1 MAKRPTYGELEK
13 KVKQLQGQLREHRF
27 ACEERV
33 ERERLEGVLE
43 MAGAVCH
50 ELSQPMQVLSVYCER
65 FLKEMSKESPAYSEI
80 KAIMDK
86 IDSIAD
92 ITRKLQTIASY
103 ETKDYIEGR
112 KIIDIDKA
120 CRAA

>member
-13 KVKQLQGQLREHRF
+13 EVKQLQGQLREHRF
-27 ACEERV
+27 ACEERF

-65 FLKEMSKESPAYSEI
+65 FLKEMSKEIPAYSEI

-86 IDSIAD
+86 IESIAE